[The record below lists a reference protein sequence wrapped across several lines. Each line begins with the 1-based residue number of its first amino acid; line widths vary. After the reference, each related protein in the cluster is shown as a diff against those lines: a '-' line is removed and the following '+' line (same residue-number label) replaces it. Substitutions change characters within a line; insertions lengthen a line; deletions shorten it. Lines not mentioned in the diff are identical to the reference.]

1 MGIPAP
7 AVEPG
12 KGRLAGSARTRG
24 AARVRGS
31 SRRSRTLTKEPR
43 SYMAHHRIGL
53 IVPSSNV
60 TVETE
65 LPALLQRHPSADF
78 SFHSTR
84 MRMHTVSA
92 AQLASMN
99 AQRERCTMEIADA
112 SPDVI
117 LYACLVAV
125 MASGPGEHRR
135 VEGAIA

>member
-1 MGIPAP
+1 
-7 AVEPG
+7 
-12 KGRLAGSARTRG
+12 
-24 AARVRGS
+24 
-31 SRRSRTLTKEPR
+31 
-43 SYMAHHRIGL
+43 MALHRIGL

-78 SFHSTR
+78 SFHSAR

-112 SPDVI
+112 IKMVT
-117 LYACLVAV
+117 
-125 MASGPGEHRR
+125 MA
-135 VEGAIA
+135 AIRIRSR